1 MIFVNGEGWDIR
13 LVPSSHPGLTTPEG
27 TQALG
32 CCDDIRKTIYI
43 DETLHPSRMR
53 KILCHEITHAAM
65 YSYNI
70 EIPDPE
76 EEMLAELVSSYG
88 HEIVSLTNKISNKL
102 KL

>member
-1 MIFVNGEGWDIR
+1 
-13 LVPSSHPGLTTPEG
+13 
-27 TQALG
+27 
-32 CCDDIRKTIYI
+32 
-43 DETLHPSRMR
+43 MR
-53 KILCHEITHAAM
+53 KVLCHEITHAAM